1 MEYLPKDFEALDD
14 VEDKDDDLKYKNHD
28 FDYERTSWNS
38 ATLKDVRDVLYKLH
52 DYFDHFEIALVACP
66 CLKKSP
72 YNLDF
77 AGLSGNMYIEEL
89 KSPVNML
96 HPNITVPQAG
106 PIPFRSNR
114 NFYSD
119 GKPGMV
125 LKIRARGRRTD
136 HSIITLIQSILHKRF
151 SYKMGLGGVLLMIG
165 GRVARHIPETFPLV
179 LSERYLD
186 CNPAVSAICTI
197 VNNPVLFLYQED
209 DLPEDGDLYYLDT
222 NNSPTVIQN
231 YESHCFFG
239 NEHGLFVNDV
249 TPKDT
254 EYVGYFNVAEKVYRV

>member
-1 MEYLPKDFEALDD
+1 MIFYICH
-14 VEDKDDDLKYKNHD
+14 YNN
-28 FDYERTSWNS
+28 YI
-38 ATLKDVRDVLYKLH
+38 VLYKLH

-77 AGLSGNMYIEEL
+77 AGEKHNNKHSWSRIFQVQQFYILTGLSGNMYIEEL

-151 SYKMGLGGVLLMIG
+151 SYKMGK
-165 GRVARHIPETFPLV
+165 E
-179 LSERYLD
+179 LS
-186 CNPAVSAICTI
+186 I
-197 VNNPVLFLYQED
+197 
-209 DLPEDGDLYYLDT
+209 
-222 NNSPTVIQN
+222 
-231 YESHCFFG
+231 YEYNLI
-239 NEHGLFVNDV
+239 NEINR
-249 TPKDT
+249 K
-254 EYVGYFNVAEKVYRV
+254 